1 MIHSLTTRER
11 RTHRREL
18 RAELRRRAAKTRL
31 ESSVRRRPRSLATIG
46 IAAGVD
52 RETASGTANGLRSVA
67 KRLGIAPAQTA
78 RTRRT
83 VHGGRAHRSH
93 SVSRFTLGQVR
104 ILIRAY
110 KPRKPEYVAAVDRIA
125 RLCAA

>member
-11 RTHRREL
+11 RAHRRTL
-18 RAELRRRAAKTRL
+18 RATLRRRAAETRL
-31 ESSVRRRPRSLATIG
+31 VSSVRRRPRSLATVA

-52 RETASGTANGLRSVA
+52 RDTARGTANGLRSVA
-67 KRLGIAPAQTA
+67 KRLGVAPAQTA

-83 VHGGRAHRSH
+83 VTGGRAHRSH
-93 SVSRFTLGQVR
+93 GVSRFTLGQVR

-110 KPRKPEYVAAVDRIA
+110 RPRKPEYKAAVERIA
-125 RLCAA
+125 RLCTA

>member
-11 RTHRREL
+11 RTHRRTL
-18 RAELRRRAAKTRL
+18 RAALRRRTAENRL
-31 ESSVRRRPRSLATIG
+31 VSSVRRRPRSLATVA

-52 RETASGTANGLRSVA
+52 KATASGTANGLRSVA
-67 KRLGIAPAQTA
+67 KRLGITPAQTA

-93 SVSRFTLGQVR
+93 SVSRFTLGQVS

-110 KPRKPEYVAAVDRIA
+110 KPRKPEYRAAVDRIA
-125 RLCAA
+125 RLCTA